1 MSYKIVSRSIDS
13 TIEGSADKSVLNLKS
28 YINKCKRKDIE
39 EKLNNAFKGDE
50 EVSISVLDVDEGV
63 SLLSCYTFMSDER
76 FDMYGARLVK
86 NYNNEYVSIFEQL
99 AKILYKASK
108 DMGYTTLNLYFI
120 SRNGKDI
127 KNVICSDNAEI
138 GGIKG
143 LESVLHYDEQYEQ
156 ELFSGYRKVGNI
168 YD

>member
-13 TIEGSADKSVLNLKS
+13 TIEESADKSVLNLKS
-28 YINKCKRKDIE
+28 YINKCNRRDIE
-39 EKLNNAFKGDE
+39 EKLNSAFTNN
-50 EVSISVLDVDEGV
+50 EVSVYVLDIDTNV
-63 SLLSCYTFMSDER
+63 SLLSCYTFISDDK
-76 FDMYGARLVK
+76 FDMLGARLIK

-99 AKILYKASK
+99 ANKLYNVSK
-108 DMGYTTLNLYFI
+108 DIGYATLNLYFI

-156 ELFSGYRKVGNI
+156 ELFSGYRKVGNT

>member
-13 TIEGSADKSVLNLKS
+13 TIEESADKSVLNLKS
-28 YINKCKRKDIE
+28 YINKCNRRDIE
-39 EKLNNAFKGDE
+39 EKLNGAFTDE
-50 EVSISVLDVDEGV
+50 TLYISVLDIDTNV
-63 SLLSCYTFMSDER
+63 SLLSCYTFISDDK
-76 FDMYGARLVK
+76 FDMFGARLVK
-86 NYNNEYVSIFEQL
+86 NYNNEYVSIFEHL
-99 AKILYKASK
+99 ANKLYDVSK

-143 LESVLHYDEQYEQ
+143 LESILHYDEQYEQ